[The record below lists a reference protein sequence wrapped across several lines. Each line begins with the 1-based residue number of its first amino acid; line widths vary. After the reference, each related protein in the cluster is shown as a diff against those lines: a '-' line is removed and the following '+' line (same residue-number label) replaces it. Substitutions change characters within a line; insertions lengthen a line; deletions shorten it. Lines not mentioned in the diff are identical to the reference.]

1 MTSPCKRLVEL
12 FLSLEGGA
20 AVRSMVLLDE
30 EVSDVQS
37 TWLDGFP
44 LFMKAVGQLLWPIG
58 NHTTFMEF
66 LMERFQ
72 PSAIQGY
79 VRLQQNW
86 YFHKTITT
94 KAFTQWIYIYI
105 I

>member
-1 MTSPCKRLVEL
+1 
-12 FLSLEGGA
+12 
-20 AVRSMVLLDE
+20 MVLLDE

-86 YFHKTITT
+86 YFHKTIAT